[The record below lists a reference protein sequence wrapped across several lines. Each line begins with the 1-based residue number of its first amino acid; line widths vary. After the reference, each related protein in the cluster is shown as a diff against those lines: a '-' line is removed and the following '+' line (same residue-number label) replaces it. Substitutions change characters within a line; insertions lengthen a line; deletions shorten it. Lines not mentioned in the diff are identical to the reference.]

1 MPVGAHQSERNKE
14 RMVDGWL
21 ISKLPCL
28 HACDITGRKNSVE
41 QYSVQCVLESYQT
54 EKRVFLSA
62 SRSDGTVQICNGR
75 GIVLKR
81 IPIHQVEWNACTLPG
96 HLNCIQIRYK
106 KPQECEMLFQAA
118 NEASVQRTLKKL
130 SDVKKV
136 THGSQEQHED
146 EMEVAPVERIVVDAT
161 CQVDIA
167 SESIKKEK
175 EKFTSQIRWLQQEI
189 QEEKGRSAA
198 LQSEVKTLRQ
208 QIKEIEKSKLSMS
221 QDIID
226 YQKRMK
232 ELEKD
237 SISLTEEN
245 AVMAS
250 RYRTS
255 IQDLFALRKR
265 LQVSEEEKSA
275 LLDLLTTAHAD
286 LHQINEGFKK
296 DGYRMLG
303 TYHAC
308 FETSTMDE

>member
-1 MPVGAHQSERNKE
+1 
-14 RMVDGWL
+14 MVDGWL

-28 HACDITGRKNSVE
+28 HACDVTGRKSSVD
-41 QYSVQCVLESYQT
+41 QYSVQCVLESYQS

-81 IPIHQVEWNACTLPG
+81 IPMHEVEWNACTLPG
-96 HLNCIQIRYK
+96 HLKCIQIRYK
-106 KPQECEMLFQAA
+106 KPQECEILFKAA
-118 NEASVQRTLKKL
+118 SEASVQRTLKKL

-136 THGSQEQHED
+136 TCGSQAQEED
-146 EMEVAPVERIVVDAT
+146 DTEAVAVERNAVDAT
-161 CQVDIA
+161 CQIDLT
-167 SESIKKEK
+167 SESIKNEK

-189 QEEKGRSAA
+189 QEEKSRSAG
-198 LQSEVKTLRQ
+198 LQSEVKALRQ
-208 QIKEIEKSKLSMS
+208 QIKEIEKSKFSMS
-221 QDIID
+221 QDIVD

-245 AVMAS
+245 AVMSS

-255 IQDLFALRKR
+255 IQDLFALKKR

-286 LHQINEGFKK
+286 LHQYNEGSKK

-308 FETSTMDE
+308 FETSTIDE